1 MLDTLTSS
9 DIVARTVS
17 NPCAW
22 ITVEESLQEKE
33 DLAFSDAELV
43 IRIGAGDVRAEAL
56 LYKKFQP
63 GLILMLT
70 GRARDRSRAED
81 LTQDTLMTVITRLRD
96 RGIDNPEALSRFI
109 QQTAKYI
116 FIGWLRRAG
125 NQVELKES
133 FDDVN
138 NDQTSVVDEITIE
151 RRQLAVRDLIG
162 SLKVARDREILHRF
176 YVREQA
182 KPVICEALDLSTEH
196 FDRVINRARNRFK
209 QLVPL
214 ELEDDV

>member
-1 MLDTLTSS
+1 M
-9 DIVARTVS
+9 
-17 NPCAW
+17 
-22 ITVEESLQEKE
+22 EESLQEKE